1 MKQFV
6 LLLLSIGFL
15 ACGSK
20 KENKESQAS
29 ENLVKPAVSVVNY
42 PLYYFA
48 ERIAG
53 DYIELNFPVPGDL
66 DPAYWIP
73 NSNDLTLFQESE
85 LILTNGADYAKWL
98 NNVSLPERIMVNT
111 SALVKDKYIKVQ
123 EGLAHSH
130 GDGEEHIHTG
140 IAFTTWLDL
149 SIAAEQAR
157 SIKDALIKL
166 LPEKSAELEK
176 NFEPLQTELLSMHN
190 KLKALSL
197 DETIIGSHPVY
208 QYLAR
213 AYDLNI
219 KSVHLEPGEEP
230 TPKQWHDFDHFHEH
244 YPSELMLWEDEPLK
258 IISELIEIKGL
269 NIVVFNP
276 CGNKPD
282 DGDFMRAMKR
292 NIEALAVYSR

>member
-1 MKQFV
+1 MKKFA
-6 LLLLSIGFL
+6 LMMLTIGL
-15 ACGSK
+15 MACGSK
-20 KENKESQAS
+20 KDNKESQRTV
-29 ENLVKPAVSVVNY
+29 EVEKPVISVVNY
-42 PLYYFA
+42 PLHYFA

-53 DYIELNFPVPGDL
+53 DYIELNFPVQGDV

-73 NSNDLTLFQESE
+73 NSNDLTSFQESD

-98 NNVSLPERIMVNT
+98 NNVSLPERLMVNT
-111 SALVKDKYIKVQ
+111 SASVKEKYIEVQ
-123 EGLAHSH
+123 EGVAHSH

-149 SIAAEQAR
+149 SIAAEQAK

-166 LPEKSAELEK
+166 LPEKSAEIEK
-176 NFEPLQTELLSMHN
+176 NFVQLETELLSLHN
-190 KLKALSL
+190 KLKTLSING
-197 DETIIGSHPVY
+197 TITGSHPVY
-208 QYLAR
+208 QYLAS

-230 TPKQWHDFDHFHEH
+230 TKKQWHDFDHHLDH

-282 DGDFMRAMKR
+282 EGDFMSMMKR
-292 NIEALAVYSR
+292 NIESLTVYSK